1 MRNLTVQ
8 RHKSFVACLAKLRVY
23 IEDAAVNE
31 LTISGVPC
39 RKLGELKNGEAKTF
53 SVGNEAK
60 KIFVIGDIPTKD
72 TCGELY
78 QLPEG
83 EEDIVLSGK
92 CRFTLPRTSAFYFDG
107 VTDEATLQ
115 NRKKGSKRMTVVLII
130 AAIVGG
136 VIGFCSGMGWFEGP
150 AKPKTFRSDG
160 FAITL
165 TDEYKKTT
173 FDGMTAAYDSENAAV
188 LLLKELTAA
197 AESVGV
203 QTAEEYAE
211 MQITYYKL
219 QNPSE
224 IYTKDGLLYYEYEG
238 IGENGKMLRF
248 LCFVFK
254 TNDYYWTVQFTS
266 LASDYADMKDD
277 FFDFAK
283 SIRFSEE
290 INNV

>member
-1 MRNLTVQ
+1 MVR
-8 RHKSFVACLAKLRVY
+8 
-23 IEDAAVNE
+23 
-31 LTISGVPC
+31 
-39 RKLGELKNGEAKTF
+39 
-53 SVGNEAK
+53 GNM
-60 KIFVIGDIPTKD
+60 F
-72 TCGELY
+72 
-78 QLPEG
+78 
-83 EEDIVLSGK
+83 
-92 CRFTLPRTSAFYFDG
+92 RFDG
-107 VTDEATLQ
+107 VADEATLQ
-115 NRKKGSKRMTVVLII
+115 NRKSGSKRMTVVLII

-150 AKPKTFRSDG
+150 AKPKTFQSDG